1 MYDWPDPE
9 AVIAEFRQAMEAEG
23 GELIVRSMDDVL
35 AGMARASLAAEY
47 DETEDIFGLA
57 ALLFEAL
64 AVRHPLRDGNK
75 RLGFQ
80 MALDFLSLN
89 GIDVDLPQAEVVEV
103 CRAVVAKEQPVD
115 ALAGLLRESA
125 VPPTAERHS

>member
-1 MYDWPDPE
+1 LPVSPE
-9 AVIAEFRQAMEAEG
+9 R
-23 GELIVRSMDDVL
+23 RSL
-35 AGMARASLAAEY
+35 RS
-47 DETEDIFGLA
+47 TTRHKDIFGLA

-89 GIDVDLPQAEVVEV
+89 GVEVELPQIEVVEM
-103 CRAVVAKEQPVD
+103 CRTVVAKEQSVGE
-115 ALAGLLRESA
+115 LAVMLRECA
-125 VPPTAERHS
+125 ILPDGDTRR